1 MNRIEAKMKALQEK
15 GEKHLSLI
23 LQQDFRILREQR
35 NC

>member
-15 GEKHLSLI
+15 CEKAFI
-23 LQQDFRILREQR
+23 TYIQQDFRILREQR